1 MTNKKV
7 LSNTVLQ
14 EVLFQAFLLIMVFV
28 FYAFDREKGQS
39 QIRFDQPHVVFFLN
53 YAAAAYIINY
63 WFLPRLLYRKKY
75 WQFTIG
81 VVAVVALSIGME
93 ELVLEQIYYPDT
105 RGSRFPGVFFSLMGV
120 MPTIT
125 ILAGFKFAW
134 DALTKQRQLEKLE
147 MAVKES
153 ELQFLKSQINPH
165 FLFNNLNNLY
175 SYALEQSP
183 KTPNIILELSGLLRY
198 MLYECKAQYVPLQKE
213 VEQLGN
219 FVNLSRLQME
229 GRGEVHFES
238 RVDDPSYKVA
248 PLILSVFVEN
258 AFKHSLSSVGEDIEI
273 KIHLSVNEQG
283 RLQFICQ
290 NTFNEQSN
298 TGDLSKGIGL
308 ENVRKRLRILYPKA
322 HQMDIKTQN
331 GCYTVALT
339 IDLQKAL

>member
-1 MTNKKV
+1 M
-7 LSNTVLQ
+7 LSNAVVK
-14 EVLFQAFLLIMVFV
+14 EILFQILLLAMVFV
-28 FYAFDREKGQS
+28 FYAFDREKGHT
-39 QIRFDQPHVVFFLN
+39 QIQCSRSDLAFFLN
-53 YAAAAYIINY
+53 YAVAAYIINY
-63 WFLPRLLYRKKY
+63 WFQPKYLYRKKY
-75 WQFTIG
+75 WQFAVG
-81 VVAVVALSIGME
+81 VLAVVTLSILVE

-183 KTPNIILELSGLLRY
+183 KTPDIILELSGLLRY

-213 VEQLGN
+213 VEQLEN

-229 GRGEVHFES
+229 GRGEVHFNAIIEDS
-238 RVDDPSYKVA
+238 TFKVA
-248 PLILSVFVEN
+248 PLVLSVFVEN

-273 KIHLSVNEQG
+273 EIELVVNKEG
-283 RLQFICQ
+283 MLKFTCK
-290 NTFNEQSN
+290 NTFAEQSN
-298 TGDLSKGIGL
+298 TDDLSKGIGL
-308 ENVRKRLRILYPKA
+308 ENVKKRLGILYPNA
-322 HQMDIKTQN
+322 YQLDIKVQN
-331 GCYTVALT
+331 STYGVALT
-339 IDLQKAL
+339 IDLQKAV